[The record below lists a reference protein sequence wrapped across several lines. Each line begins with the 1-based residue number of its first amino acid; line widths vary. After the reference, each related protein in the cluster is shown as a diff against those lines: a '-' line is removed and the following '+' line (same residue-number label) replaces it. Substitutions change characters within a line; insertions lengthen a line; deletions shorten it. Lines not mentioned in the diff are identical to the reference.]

1 MKKYLE
7 SVWPSIG
14 WTAVI
19 FILLAMPK
27 SGVDGSGLF
36 DILQFDK
43 VIHFVLFL
51 VLTFLWGI
59 YFSPRIS
66 PNQNTILLF
75 LVIICSGYGLG
86 MEYYQKFFTLRSFSY
101 LDAVADAVGAVVG
114 VIAVKK
120 SPYGNRG
127 RNQN

>member
-1 MKKYLE
+1 MNRILE
-7 SVWPSIG
+7 SIWPSIG

-19 FILLAMPK
+19 FILLAMPT

-36 DILQFDK
+36 NIPQFDK

-51 VLTFLWGI
+51 VLAFFWGV
-59 YFSPRIS
+59 FFGHKKSA
-66 PNQNTILLF
+66 NQNTIFLL
-75 LVIICSGYGLG
+75 IIIIGAGFGLG

-101 LDAVADAVGAVVG
+101 FDALADAIG
-114 VIAVKK
+114 VFAGVFAVKK